1 MLTKL
6 NFMKNLLLTIP
17 ALLVSSI
24 LFSQGVQVTEQQS
37 TFSSG
42 EKTALT
48 VTIQNNSKDK
58 IVDLWKNNLKEF
70 KSEKIKTDKNEMFA
84 DNVLIPEW
92 GNNPID
98 IYSAFQ
104 ENKDGG
110 NVKMMV
116 AFDLGGA
123 YLSKETDSVKYN
135 AAVKI
140 VKDFAVKANRYPFEE
155 RIIISQKLIQNME
168 DDQKSL
174 ESKNKDLAKDIEDY
188 KNKISKSEE
197 EIRLNE
203 ESLGKKK
210 ALIQA
215 EKANH
220 ETIKSD
226 MEKIQ

>member
-1 MLTKL
+1 MLTKI

-17 ALLVSSI
+17 ALLVSSL
-24 LFSQGVQVTEQQS
+24 LFSQGVQVTEQKANF
-37 TFSSG
+37 TSG
-42 EKTALT
+42 EKDALV
-48 VTIQNNSKDK
+48 VTIQNNSKEK
-58 IVDLWKNNLKEF
+58 VVDLWKDNLKEF
-70 KSEKIKTDKNEMFA
+70 KSEKIKTEKNEMFA
-84 DNVLIPEW
+84 DNVLIKEW
-92 GNNPID
+92 GNNPVD
-98 IYSAFQ
+98 IYTAFE

-123 YLSKETDSVKYN
+123 YLTRESDSMKYN
-135 AAVKI
+135 SAVKM
-140 VKDFAVKANRYPFEE
+140 VRDFAVKANRHPYEE

-197 EIRLNE
+197 EIRMNE

>member
-1 MLTKL
+1 
-6 NFMKNLLLTIP
+6 MKILLPTIS
-17 ALLVSSI
+17 ALLFSTT
-24 LFSQGVQVTEQQS
+24 LFGQGVQVTEQQA

-42 EKTALT
+42 EKTALS
-48 VTIQNNSKDK
+48 VTIQNNTKDK
-58 IVDLWKNNLKEF
+58 LVDLWKDNLKEF
-70 KSEKIKTDKNEMFA
+70 KSEKIKTEKNEMFA

-98 IYSAFQ
+98 IYSTFE
-104 ENKDGG
+104 ENKDAGT
-110 NVKMMV
+110 VKMMV

-123 YLSKETDSVKYN
+123 YLTRESDSMKYN
-135 AAVKI
+135 AAVKMI
-140 VKDFAVKANRYPFEE
+140 RDFAVKANRHPYEE
-155 RIIISQKLIQNME
+155 RIIVSQKLIQNME
-168 DDQKSL
+168 DDQKNL

-188 KNKISKSEE
+188 KNKIAKSEE
-197 EIRLNE
+197 EIRQNE